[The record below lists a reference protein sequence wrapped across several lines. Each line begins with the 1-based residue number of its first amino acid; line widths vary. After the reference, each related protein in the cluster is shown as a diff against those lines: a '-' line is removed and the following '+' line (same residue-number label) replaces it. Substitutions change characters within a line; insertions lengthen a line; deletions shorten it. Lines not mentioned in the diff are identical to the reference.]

1 MMQHISQPLAKVIQD
16 CADKF
21 MQSQR
26 GKTVDRRALPLQGYP
41 NPSTLVEEKSEIH
54 CQKLV

>member
-1 MMQHISQPLAKVIQD
+1 MQHISQPLAKVIQD